1 MSEETKEYS
10 NEMRGTLWAEAERS
24 SEKAP
29 VASGTITISGLELR
43 IAMWPARI
51 AGDGSKAAG
60 KKYWPMSVEYKQG
73 TRFVLAKVA
82 PADIQVPRAKGTA
95 IARIF
100 IDKPNRNTTP
110 RLHAGDV
117 IAPDTHHRLTAPQ
130 S

>member
-1 MSEETKEYS
+1 MSEEVKEYS
-10 NEMRGTLWAEAERS
+10 NEMRGTLWAESERS

-95 IARIF
+95 IAP
-100 IDKPNRNTTP
+100 DAAK
-110 RLHAGDV
+110 GDGPGTGSR
-117 IAPDTHHRLTAPQ
+117 ADDGLPF
-130 S
+130 